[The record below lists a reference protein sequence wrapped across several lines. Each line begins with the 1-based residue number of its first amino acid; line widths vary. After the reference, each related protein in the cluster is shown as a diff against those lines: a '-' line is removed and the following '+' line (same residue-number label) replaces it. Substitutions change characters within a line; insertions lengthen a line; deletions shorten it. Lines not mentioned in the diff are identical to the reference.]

1 MSSTGRAWEVT
12 GLAERAR
19 STGTDG
25 LAPAEP
31 AESVGDAADEAPAVS
46 LAAAAPDRTSE
57 ESRPAVP
64 LSAACAASPPLHF
77 DPEFR
82 EAAFED
88 VDFSVRAREL
98 GIPLSYCERALVHHD
113 FSSRSAALGLFRQF
127 ERYGFWEP
135 TMTAK
140 HPWYHAWFVSST
152 AIPSSLAAEAE
163 EATGGGGGGD
173 AAAADAA
180 TAAAVATTA
189 AR

>member
-1 MSSTGRAWEVT
+1 MLPDGSLLYGCTCNLS
-12 GLAERAR
+12 LALRP
-19 STGTDG
+19 TP
-25 LAPAEP
+25 APKAQGGE
-31 AESVGDAADEAPAVS
+31 
-46 LAAAAPDRTSE
+46 AAAA
-57 ESRPAVP
+57 AAAA
-64 LSAACAASPPLHF
+64 SAACAASPPLHF

-88 VDFSVRAREL
+88 IDFSVRAREI

-140 HPWYHAWFVSST
+140 HPRYHAWFGSST

-173 AAAADAA
+173 AAAATAA
-180 TAAAVATTA
+180 TAAVATTA